1 MPIISTRATGRKVYY
16 TSLISTPNHKYCY
29 QGGKRELKKL
39 LFRNEIIIYKK
50 EYDIRLVAS
59 LQTK

>member
-16 TSLISTPNHKYCY
+16 TSLISTANHKYCY
-29 QGGKRELKKL
+29 HRGKGEIKEIIIQ
-39 LFRNEIIIYKK
+39 NEIIIYKK

-59 LQTK
+59 LQ